1 MIKSNLPKKKIL
13 IVGSFP
19 KNLSNKKIYG
29 GQLTACKKLKESI
42 FFKKYKVSTLDSTS
56 INNPPPNAF
65 IRAFF
70 SIKRFIVFFNTLN
83 FKRPEVVI
91 LFLADGLS
99 AIEKGVMVIIAK
111 FCQLKVM
118 IFPRAGKLIKQ
129 YESNLIIRKLIN
141 LLFKKAD
148 IFLCQGKTFQTFA
161 TKYLGFTND
170 FSPIVPNWTASDEYL
185 KIGSYRNYRK
195 NFKCPRIIFI
205 GWVEDFKGIFE
216 LIEAAK
222 MLKEKQYSFHI
233 TIAGNG
239 NALKK
244 AYELTQIYNLTQN
257 ITFTGWVS
265 LETKIELLKIHNIF
279 VLPSWNEGLP
289 NAMIEAMSAGL
300 ACIVSDVGMIPDYIQ
315 NEYNGLIFE
324 NKKVKELYRAL
335 IKLVGNEEFTR
346 KIAMNGFQYAKS
358 NFSIENGIGILS
370 EQVERITK
378 NSGK

>member
-1 MIKSNLPKKKIL
+1 MIKSNLSKKKIL
-13 IVGSFP
+13 IIGSFP
-19 KNLSNKKIYG
+19 NTISNKKIYG
-29 GQLTACKKLKESI
+29 GQLTACKQLKESI
-42 FFKKYKVSTLDSTS
+42 FFRKYNVSTLDSTS
-56 INNPPPNAF
+56 IANPPPNL
-65 IRAFF
+65 IVRAFF
-70 SIKRFIVFFNTLN
+70 SFKRFIVFFNNLN
-83 FKRPEVVI
+83 FRRPEVVI

-99 AIEKGVMVIIAK
+99 AIEKGVMIIIAK
-111 FCQLKVM
+111 FCQIKVM

-129 YESNLIIRKLIN
+129 YESNLIIRKFIN
-141 LLFKKAD
+141 LFFTKAD
-148 IFLCQGKTFQTFA
+148 VFLCQGKSFQNFA

-170 FSPIVPNWTASDEYL
+170 FSPIIPNWTASDEYL
-185 KIGSYRNYRK
+185 KIGSYRNYKK
-195 NFKCPRIIFI
+195 NFKFPRIIFI

-222 MLKEKQYSFHI
+222 MLKENQNSFHI

-239 NALKK
+239 KALKK
-244 AYELTQIYNLTQN
+244 AYELTEIYNLTQN

-265 LETKIELLKIHNIF
+265 LETKIELLKINDIF

-315 NEYNGLIFE
+315 SDYNGLIFE

-335 IKLVGNEEFTR
+335 IKLVSNEEFTR
-346 KIAMNGFQYAKS
+346 KIAKNGFLYAQS
-358 NFSIENGIGILS
+358 NFSIENGISILS

-378 NSGK
+378 NSMN